1 MNTRFSQDPHRQGQ
15 KLGENEKGMC
25 GPPEV
30 NTTKRLGR
38 AGHCALPVYIM
49 DETLITCWKPM
60 AVETSWRNLV
70 AVVRRTLE
78 SVVERISSRR
88 ESKACEISGFK
99 EASVLDLNSTSF
111 PGPFFPVE
119 RPWER
124 GWTLTLCRNAALRPR
139 RGRSECMTV
148 NSRLADTPLLT
159 DDRNF

>member
-88 ESKACEISGFK
+88 ESKVCEISGFK
-99 EASVLDLNSTSF
+99 EC
-111 PGPFFPVE
+111 P
-119 RPWER
+119 
-124 GWTLTLCRNAALRPR
+124 
-139 RGRSECMTV
+139 
-148 NSRLADTPLLT
+148 
-159 DDRNF
+159 